1 MCDTNIILSQ
11 YFKYIYMNIF
21 VIIFIHFYFIDEK
34 SQLHMVKLNDNHDPT
49 VSFINLICL
58 SQ

>member
-1 MCDTNIILSQ
+1 
-11 YFKYIYMNIF
+11 MNIF

-58 SQ
+58 SQWKNKEVKDISLICSNY